1 MTDDLAFTPASEL
14 AARIRARDLSPVEL
28 VEHTL
33 DRIATLQPVLNCF
46 ITVCAD
52 QALDAARRA
61 EAAVRR
67 GDALGPLHGV
77 PFSVKDLVNTEGV
90 RTTFGSHVFEDNVP
104 AADAVSV
111 ARLKAAGAI
120 LVGKTTTPEFGHKP
134 FTDAPLFGRT
144 RNAWDAGRTSG
155 GSSGG
160 AAVAVACGLGPLAVA
175 TDGGGST
182 RIPAACNGVVGFKQ
196 TLGLVPHD
204 QTPDGFGN
212 QAFITPTT
220 RTVMDTAL
228 MLAAMAGPD
237 RSDPHS
243 IGLATQ
249 DYVAAARPVGD
260 LKGVRIAW
268 RPLLGNQVIDR
279 EVLALCEAAVARL
292 AALGATVEPVEDD
305 FGNTEPTW
313 LVLTHSFWHGRF
325 ASYLAQHG
333 NRMTPSLVRQIE
345 NGARYSAADLQ
356 QAIFARTAIYRQIQ
370 SWFDGYDL
378 LVTPTLTRTALP
390 IDGDLFA
397 PIEIEGKTVD
407 TARKAWYPYTHPF
420 NLSGNPAVTLPCGF
434 ARDGLPVGFQI
445 IGRLA
450 EDDRVL
456 RAAALFEAAQPWAQ
470 HRPAL
475 SDHR

>member
-1 MTDDLAFTPASEL
+1 MSDAAFTPAAEL
-14 AARIRARDLSPVEL
+14 AARIRRKELSPVEL
-28 VEHTL
+28 MRDTL
-33 DRIATLQPVLNCF
+33 ARIDVLQPVLNCF

-52 QALDAARRA
+52 QALEVAHTA
-61 EAAVRR
+61 EQAVMR
-67 GDALGPLHGV
+67 GDVLGPLHGV
-77 PFSVKDLVNTEGV
+77 PFSVKDLVNTAGV
-90 RTTFGSHVFEDNVP
+90 RTTFGSHVFEHNVP
-104 AADAVSV
+104 VADAVSV
-111 ARLKAAGAI
+111 ARLKDAGAI

-144 RNAWDAGRTSG
+144 RNAWSAERTSG

-160 AAVAVACGLGPLAVA
+160 AAVAVAAGLGPLAVA

-182 RIPAACNGVVGFKQ
+182 RIPASCNGVVGFKQ

-212 QAFITPTT
+212 QAFITPMT

-237 RSDPHS
+237 RADPHS
-243 IGLATQ
+243 IGLAKA
-249 DYVAAARPVGD
+249 DYVAAARPEGD
-260 LKGVRIAW
+260 LKGIRIAW
-268 RPLLGNQVIDR
+268 RPRLGNLAIDR

-292 AALGATVEPVEDD
+292 AALGAVVEPVADD

-313 LVLTHSFWHGRF
+313 LVLTHSFWNGRF
-325 ASYLAQHG
+325 GPYLAQHG

-356 QAIFARTAIYRQIQ
+356 QAMFARTAIYRQIQ
-370 SWFDGYDL
+370 TWFDGYDL

-390 IDGDLFA
+390 IDGDLFE
-397 PIEIEGKTVD
+397 PIEIEGKKID

-445 IGRLA
+445 IGRLT
-450 EDDRVL
+450 EDATVL
-456 RAAALFEAAQPWAQ
+456 RAAALFEAAQPWADR
-470 HRPAL
+470 RPTL
-475 SDHR
+475 P

>member
-1 MTDDLAFTPASEL
+1 MSEALAYISAAEL
-14 AARIRARDLSPVEL
+14 AQRIRRKDLSPVEL
-28 VEHTL
+28 IDATL
-33 DRIATLQPVLNCF
+33 ARIAALQTVLNCF

-52 QALDAARRA
+52 QARAAARDA
-61 EAAVRR
+61 EAAVMR
-67 GDALGPLHGV
+67 GDALGPLHGI
-77 PFSVKDLVNTEGV
+77 PLSVKDLINTAGV
-90 RTTFGSHVFEDNVP
+90 RTTFGSYVFEHNVP

-160 AAVAVACGLGPLAVA
+160 AAVATAAGLGPLAVA

-182 RIPAACNGVVGFKQ
+182 RVPAACNGVVGFKQ
-196 TLGLVPHD
+196 SKGLVPHD

-220 RTVMDTAL
+220 HTVTDTAL
-228 MLAAMAGPD
+228 MLAAMAGPH
-237 RSDPHS
+237 RNDPHS
-243 IGLATQ
+243 VGLVPP
-249 DYVAAARPVGD
+249 DFVAAARAEGD

-268 RPLLGNQVIDR
+268 RPTMGNHVVDP
-279 EVLALCEAAVARL
+279 EVLAACEGAL
-292 AALGATVEPVEDD
+292 AHFRALGAIVETVPDD
-305 FGNTEPTW
+305 FGPTEPTW

-325 ASYLAQHG
+325 AQYLPQYG

-356 QAIFARTAIYRQIQ
+356 QAMFERTRIFRQIQ
-370 SWFDGYDL
+370 GWFETCDL
-378 LVTPTLTRTALP
+378 IVTPTLTRTALP
-390 IDGDLFA
+390 IDDDFFA
-397 PIEIEGKTVD
+397 PIEIGGKKID

-420 NLSGNPAVTLPCGF
+420 NLSGNPAVTLPCGW
-434 ARDGLPVGFQI
+434 ARDGLPIGLQIVGPL
-445 IGRLA
+445 LA
-450 EDDRVL
+450 DAPVL
-456 RAAALFEAAQPWAQ
+456 RAAALFEKAQPWAQ
-470 HRPAL
+470 RRPAL
-475 SDHR
+475 P